1 MINIIIADDHPILR
15 KALVGVLNSIDNF
28 RITAEVKSVE
38 ELIKTIDKV
47 HYDIILLDLTIPQKG
62 GIWALTQIMDQ
73 DIDNKIIIFSASNEK
88 QIVLSTL
95 NLGAMGFVNK
105 ESDTDEIID
114 AINEVY
120 KGNIY
125 ISPSIEKIINKE
137 ISNIKNK
144 KTKKLSKRELQC
156 FALSG
161 EGKTITQIA
170 EILGLSVKTVS
181 TYKTR
186 IFSKLGINNNS
197 ELIRFAID
205 HNLQSSFFIEDK
217 DNQKS

>member
-38 ELIKTIDKV
+38 ALIKIIDKV

-205 HNLQSSFFIEDK
+205 HNLQSSFFIGDK